1 MKLFKNKKKKRTLI
15 AKFRVAALFKGRKP
29 SDGSYVLKSGLVP
42 VPVICPDDPGYILD
56 FSEEV
61 LWSKDM
67 RDSKYYTME
76 AFSIEALNAKINA
89 MVLNIMRT
97 YDRCLNEDMHPFCV
111 ITDTRYD
118 DEKMHKLNMKIHIS
132 DKDSYDPK
140 SALYDVLKEYLA
152 SIKPINDSNENYYHV
167 EIYAT
172 RDTLNFII
180 AEFLKATIQ
189 SGANLKILKNS
200 SKEFSIKV

>member
-1 MKLFKNKKKKRTLI
+1 MDYSEIKKI
-15 AKFRVAALFKGRKP
+15 
-29 SDGSYVLKSGLVP
+29 
-42 VPVICPDDPGYILD
+42 IQ
-56 FSEEV
+56 
-61 LWSKDM
+61 DM
-67 RDSKYYTME
+67 GDSKYYTME

-89 MVLNIMRT
+89 MVLNIMKT

-140 SALYDVLKEYLA
+140 SVLDDVLKGYLA

-167 EIYAT
+167 EIYAA

-189 SGANLKILKNS
+189 SGTNPEILKNNS
-200 SKEFSIKV
+200 REF